1 MMKKQKVLISGAGI
15 AGLTLAYWMQ
25 KSGMDVT
32 VVEKA
37 SHLRE
42 GGYMIDFWGLGFD
55 VAEKMGIIDDLAKA
69 HYTIPEFQFVNEKNE
84 RVGGFDVSK
93 LRSLIQYR
101 HFNLLRSNLEKIL
114 FETVKNNVTMMF
126 SDFIRSINPTNSGVV
141 VTFGSGSEA
150 EFSIVIGA
158 DGLHSNVR
166 NLKFRHEEQFEKY
179 LGYYAA
185 SFTIDN
191 YLKEDRIFYSYSTP
205 GKQVSLY
212 SLRENKLATL
222 FVFKSKVKLTA
233 SVEEEC
239 AKEVL
244 RSVYRN
250 VGWECPR
257 LFEAM
262 NESPDF
268 YFDSVSQ
275 IQMDDWFS
283 GQVALVGDACQCVSL
298 IAGQGSS
305 LAMAGA
311 YILAGELKE
320 AGGEVQTAFHNYER
334 ILKPEIG
341 RKQRLA
347 QEFASSFVPDTKFAI
362 WKRNTFT
369 NLMLLPFVSR
379 WFINK
384 YLADRIRLKNY
395 FNSE

>member
-25 KSGMDVT
+25 KSGMEVT
-32 VVEKA
+32 IVEKA

-55 VAEKMGIIDDLAKA
+55 VSEKMEILSELAKA
-69 HYTIPEFQFVNEKNE
+69 HYTIPEFEFVNEKNE
-84 RVGGFDVSK
+84 RVGGFDVLK

-114 FETVKNNVTMMF
+114 FETVKDNVKFMF
-126 SDFIRSINPTNSGVV
+126 SDSIRFINSANSEVR
-141 VTFGSGSEA
+141 VTFESGSEA

-166 NLKFRHEEQFEKY
+166 NLKFGPEEQFEKY
-179 LGYYAA
+179 LGYYVA
-185 SFTIDN
+185 SFTVDN

-222 FVFKSKVKLTA
+222 FVFKSEMKLA
-233 SVEEEC
+233 LDVEEEC
-239 AKEVL
+239 GKEVL
-244 RSVYRN
+244 RTVYRN

-268 YFDSVSQ
+268 YFDRVSQ
-275 IQMDDWFS
+275 IEMDHWFS
-283 GQVALVGDACQCVSL
+283 GPIALVGDACQCVSL

-320 AGGEVQTAFHNYER
+320 ARGEVQAAFHNYER

-369 NLMLLPFVSR
+369 NLMFLPFVSR

-384 YLADRIRLKNY
+384 YLADNVRLKNY
-395 FNSE
+395 F

>member
-1 MMKKQKVLISGAGI
+1 
-15 AGLTLAYWMQ
+15 
-25 KSGMDVT
+25 
-32 VVEKA
+32 
-37 SHLRE
+37 
-42 GGYMIDFWGLGFD
+42 
-55 VAEKMGIIDDLAKA
+55 
-69 HYTIPEFQFVNEKNE
+69 VNEKNE
-84 RVGGFDVSK
+84 KVGGFNLLK

-114 FETVKNNVTMMF
+114 FEAVKDNVQIIF
-126 SDFIRSINPTNSGVV
+126 SDSIRSINPSVSGAN
-141 VTFGSGSEA
+141 VTFESGSHA

-166 NLKFRHEEQFEKY
+166 NLTFGTEEKFEKY

-191 YLKEDRIFYSYSTP
+191 YLNEDHIAYSYSIP
-205 GKQVSLY
+205 EKQISLY

-222 FVFKSKVKLTA
+222 FVFKSTDKVQ
-233 SVEEEC
+233 EEC
-239 AKEVL
+239 GKETL
-244 RSVYRN
+244 RTVYRN
-250 VGWECPR
+250 AGWECPR

-262 NESPDF
+262 NHSPDF
-268 YFDSVSQ
+268 YFDRVSQ
-275 IQMDDWFS
+275 IQLDQWS
-283 GQVALVGDACQCVSL
+283 RGPVVLVGDACQCVSL

-320 AGGEVQTAFHNYER
+320 AGGDIQKAFHNYEE
-334 ILKPEIG
+334 ILKPEIE

-347 QEFASSFVPDTKFAI
+347 SDFASSFVPETKFAI
-362 WKRNTFT
+362 WKRNKFT

-384 YLADRIRLKNY
+384 YLSDKVRLKSY
-395 FNSE
+395 FESA